1 MDTVKI
7 PLIQPTGEVSGLIGI
22 GRNITKIRDI
32 EQRLKLALEIGKEIV
47 MEWDL
52 VKNDVV
58 FSANFY
64 RTLNYE
70 PGSLDGHFLSA
81 FKRLVHRDDIA
92 NVINLM
98 RGFFK
103 HKKGLFECEVRL
115 KDSEGE
121 YRWFI
126 ARGQVTVRDPKGRP
140 YAAVFILIDVT
151 EIKSLQV
158 ELKNYNLQLSQ
169 LIGSVPGVV
178 FTCQLQKS
186 QKLSFISSKCI
197 DVFGYSDEELMN
209 EKPHFR
215 SLSNGDYDKVVK
227 EIEWA
232 VGDKREYEVR
242 YQVTQKGG
250 KRIWIWEKGRFRKI
264 HGKQGVFLI
273 DGIMMDITESM
284 EIEERIQMASIKAEE
299 KERRRLAHDIHDSVQ
314 QMLISS
320 LFQLRSLEDEVS
332 GLKKVSLEKFNRGI
346 SYVDDAIKEARS
358 ISHNLVPNAIYDY
371 GLTETIRG
379 LVNDMEMTH
388 DFRILFKENIKESR
402 FDEMIELNIYRV
414 VQESINNI
422 IKYAHAKKVTIHLTV
437 DHGEF
442 KGIIADDGRG
452 FDLGKIDQRNSI
464 GISSM
469 QYRITSMNG
478 KFKIESRPGE
488 GCEIIFSIPI
498 RSST

>member
-1 MDTVKI
+1 MV
-7 PLIQPTGEVSGLIGI
+7 
-22 GRNITKIRDI
+22 
-32 EQRLKLALEIGKEIV
+32 LAYDKV
-47 MEWDL
+47 
-52 VKNDVV
+52 
-58 FSANFY
+58 
-64 RTLNYE
+64 
-70 PGSLDGHFLSA
+70 
-81 FKRLVHRDDIA
+81 
-92 NVINLM
+92 
-98 RGFFK
+98 
-103 HKKGLFECEVRL
+103 
-115 KDSEGE
+115 
-121 YRWFI
+121 
-126 ARGQVTVRDPKGRP
+126 
-140 YAAVFILIDVT
+140 
-151 EIKSLQV
+151 
-158 ELKNYNLQLSQ
+158 
-169 LIGSVPGVV
+169 
-178 FTCQLQKS
+178 
-186 QKLSFISSKCI
+186 
-197 DVFGYSDEELMN
+197 GYSDEELMN

-422 IKYAHAKKVTIHLTV
+422 TTPNCANTFENVP
-437 DHGEF
+437 
-442 KGIIADDGRG
+442 
-452 FDLGKIDQRNSI
+452 
-464 GISSM
+464 
-469 QYRITSMNG
+469 
-478 KFKIESRPGE
+478 ESA
-488 GCEIIFSIPI
+488 
-498 RSST
+498 